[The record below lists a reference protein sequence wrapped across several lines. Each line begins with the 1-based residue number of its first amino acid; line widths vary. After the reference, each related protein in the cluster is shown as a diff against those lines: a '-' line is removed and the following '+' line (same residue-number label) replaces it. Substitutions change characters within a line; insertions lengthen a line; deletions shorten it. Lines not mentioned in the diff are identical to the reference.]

1 MDIELLMNGLA
12 RRRPVFHSE
21 ADFQFALS
29 RQIEVE
35 QPGGEVRLERPYRSE
50 GRSRRLDIWLP
61 EKSVAVE
68 LKYFTRRL
76 RVNVSDERYDLKDH
90 AATDL
95 ARHGFLSD
103 VQRLE
108 ELVRDGGSRVR
119 TGFAVVL
126 TNEPRLWERPSR
138 TNNDAAFVVYDGRKE
153 VTGKLQWSKDSA
165 LLADNGVHLDGS
177 YTMNWKDYSDL
188 GGESGRFRYLSLSV
202 TSTTG
207 PHRST
212 TSSGRG

>member
-1 MDIELLMNGLA
+1 MGWLVAGRCFTP
-12 RRRPVFHSE
+12 RRTSSSLFPDR
-21 ADFQFALS
+21 S
-29 RQIEVE
+29 RWSSRDC
-35 QPGGEVRLERPYRSE
+35 EVRLERPYRSE

-119 TGFAVVL
+119 L
-126 TNEPRLWERPSR
+126 DSR
-138 TNNDAAFVVYDGRKE
+138 SF
-153 VTGKLQWSKDSA
+153 
-165 LLADNGVHLDGS
+165 
-177 YTMNWKDYSDL
+177 
-188 GGESGRFRYLSLSV
+188 
-202 TSTTG
+202 
-207 PHRST
+207 
-212 TSSGRG
+212 